1 MSVSLL
7 RNPLIR
13 FLILAATYLL
23 VLSTS
28 LVLSL
33 LLRFDFAVPPPYW
46 RDLAFSAS
54 WMLPLKLALLYFM
67 GQFRSLLTF
76 FSLPDATKL
85 ALAMV
90 SAAAL
95 GLLGWFILHGQD
107 VIPRGVILIDLVLSF
122 SALTSLR
129 IAMRLY
135 RERRTGNPASLSG
148 RRKRML
154 VIGAGK
160 AGAALCQEIQ
170 SRRGLGAEVIAFVDD
185 DASKIGSTLHTKP
198 VMGPL
203 AELPRIITR
212 LGIDKI
218 VIAMPSAAPSVIKS
232 LVQAANN
239 LGLDHDILP
248 SIAQMLDRRVTISH
262 LRHVEPEDLLGRASA
277 KLDEEGIGNLIGS
290 TNIVVTGAG
299 GSIGSELCRQIAS
312 KGPANLLLVER
323 SEAALFTIH
332 EELRH
337 AFPDVNLHPLP
348 TDAGNAD
355 RMRAIFQ
362 LHAPGLVF
370 HAAAHK
376 HVPLMEQQPAEAFL
390 NNVIATETIAR
401 LAGEHGAG
409 KFILISTDK
418 AVKPAS
424 VMGATKRI
432 AEMVVAE
439 LQQEF
444 RGCVYATVRFGNVLG
459 SSGSVVPIFR
469 RQIALGGPITVTHPE
484 ATRFFMSI
492 SEAAGLIMQTA
503 WQARGGETFLLEMG
517 SPLKISELARHMIE
531 LSGLVPDR
539 EIEIRYT
546 GLRPGEKL
554 AEETSHEY
562 ETIRTTV
569 HPKVKSILSLPHTEN
584 IRAAVAALH
593 KDLHMIAT
601 AEFLERLWRITGGS
615 RGCPHSSPWWHNPE
629 SGHPD
634 PQLPPVP
641 PLTGG

>member
-13 FLILAATYLL
+13 FLVLAAIYLL
-23 VLSTS
+23 VLAAS
-28 LVLSL
+28 LALSL
-33 LLRFDFAVPPPYW
+33 LLRFDFSVPPAYW
-46 RDLAFSAS
+46 RDLAASAA
-54 WMLPLKLALLYFM
+54 WMLPLKLALLCFM

-95 GLLGWFILHGQD
+95 GLLGWFIFHGQG
-107 VIPRGVILIDLVLSF
+107 VVPRGVILIDLVLSF

-129 IAMRLY
+129 VAMRLY
-135 RERRTGNPASLSG
+135 RERHTGNPTSLSG

-160 AGAALCQEIQ
+160 AGAALCLEIQ

-203 AELPRIITR
+203 AELPGIITR

-232 LVQAANN
+232 LVQTANN
-239 LGLDHDILP
+239 FGLDHDILP

-262 LRHVEPEDLLGRASA
+262 LRHVEPEDLLGRPPA
-277 KLDEEGIGNLIGS
+277 KLDEKGIGNLVGGA
-290 TNIVVTGAG
+290 VVMVTGAG
-299 GSIGSELCRQIAS
+299 GSIGAALCRQITAKS
-312 KGPANLLLVER
+312 PSRLLLVER
-323 SEAALFTIH
+323 SEPALFGIH

-337 AFPDVNLHPLP
+337 AFPSMELHPLA
-348 TDAGNAD
+348 TDAGNAE
-355 RMRAIFQ
+355 RMEDIFRN
-362 LHAPGLVF
+362 HKPSLVF

-376 HVPLMEQQPAEAFL
+376 HVPMMEQQPAEAFL
-390 NNVIATETIAR
+390 NNVVATDLVAR

-409 KFILISTDK
+409 RFVLISTDK
-418 AVKPAS
+418 AVNPTS

-432 AEMVVAE
+432 AEMVIAE
-439 LQQEF
+439 LQRES
-444 RGCVYATVRFGNVLG
+444 RGCVYAAVRFGNVLG

-469 RQIALGGPITVTHPE
+469 RQIALGGPVTVTHPE

-492 SEAAGLIMQTA
+492 SEAAGLIMQSA

-517 SPLKISELARHMIE
+517 EPVKISDLARHMIE
-531 LSGLVPDR
+531 LSGLVPHK
-539 EIEIRYT
+539 EIEIRCT

-554 AEETSHEY
+554 VEETSHSS
-562 ETIRTTV
+562 ETVQPTV
-569 HPKVKSILSLPHTEN
+569 HPKVKSIQAPSHMGE
-584 IRAAVAALH
+584 IRTSITALH
-593 KDLHMIAT
+593 KDLNRIGH
-601 AEFLERLWRITGGS
+601 AELRERLHRMASGS
-615 RGCPHSSPWWHNPE
+615 
-629 SGHPD
+629 
-634 PQLPPVP
+634 
-641 PLTGG
+641 